1 MFKEKSDD
9 VLFDDEDFLMWKILL
24 CWFDNFV
31 FGICVIVIVVFII
44 VFFIIVIEVVIVMI

>member
-9 VLFDDEDFLMWKILL
+9 VLFDDGDILMWKILL

-31 FGICVIVIVVFII
+31 FGICVIVIVVFF
-44 VFFIIVIEVVIVMI
+44 VFEVIV